1 MMAQVQH
8 APRTGIEDEM
18 VGAAMQISL
27 LRQEVKNLKL
37 AVATSHDEIAKWVCK
52 FYAYTPLPRASQ
64 EIVCALVDEILVAVL
79 KI

>member
-1 MMAQVQH
+1 MAQVQH

-37 AVATSHDEIAKWVCK
+37 AVATSHDEIAK
-52 FYAYTPLPRASQ
+52 
-64 EIVCALVDEILVAVL
+64 
-79 KI
+79 